1 MNNTLDNTPS
11 HLHTFTPSLFAGVY
25 AGKRVLVTGNTGF
38 KGSWLIFWL
47 MKLGASV
54 CGYSLN
60 LPTDP
65 NHHEIL
71 NLDFETISGDVRD
84 LEKLQNA
91 IKSFQPDI
99 VFHMAAQSLVR
110 KSYQNPV
117 ETFETNVIGTVN
129 VFEAC
134 RKTDH
139 VRAIINITSDKC
151 YENQEWIWGYRENDP
166 VGGHDPY
173 SASKGC
179 AEIVTASYRKS
190 FFPLEKY
197 QKGHQILVASARAGN
212 VIGGGD
218 WGDDRLVPDIMRAAG
233 QNKKVIIRNPQAT
246 RPWQHVLEPLSGYLL
261 LGKLL
266 LEGKK
271 EFSGAWNFGPS
282 DEGHRNVFSVIR
294 ELQKHWSNID
304 YKIKADEKNPH
315 EANLLKL
322 DCSKAHA
329 KLKWK
334 SIWDSTTTFAKTA
347 QWYKEYYESEHV
359 RSEEQLAEYITD
371 AKHNQISWAIQ

>member
-1 MNNTLDNTPS
+1 MFGN
-11 HLHTFTPSLFAGVY
+11 VY
-25 AGKRVLVTGNTGF
+25 KGKKVLVTGNTGF
-38 KGSWLIFWL
+38 KGSWLALWL
-47 MKLGASV
+47 LKLGADV
-54 CGYSLN
+54 FGYSLDIS
-60 LPTDP
+60 TDP

-71 NLDFETISGDVRD
+71 NLDFKTISGDIRD
-84 LEKLQNA
+84 LKKLRKA
-91 IKSFQPDI
+91 IESFQPDI

-110 KSYQNPV
+110 KSYQSPV

-134 RKTDH
+134 RRIES
-139 VRAIINITSDKC
+139 VRAIVNVTSDKC
-151 YENQEWIWGYRENDP
+151 YENREWIWGYRENDP

-179 AEIVTASYRKS
+179 AEIVTESYRKS
-190 FFPLEKY
+190 FFPLDNY
-197 QKGHQILVASARAGN
+197 QKTHQTLVVSVRSGN

-218 WGDDRLVPDIMRAAG
+218 WGDDRLVPDIMRAAS
-233 QNKKVIIRNPQAT
+233 QNEKAIIRNPHAT
-246 RPWQHVLEPLSGYLL
+246 RPWQHVFEPLSGYLL

-271 EFSGAWNFGPS
+271 GFSGAWNFGPT
-282 DEGHRNVFSVIR
+282 DEGHRNVLSVIT

-322 DCSKAHA
+322 DCSKAYA

-334 SIWDSTTTFAKTA
+334 PVWDSTTTFVKTA
-347 QWYKEYYESEHV
+347 QWYKEYYESGHV
-359 RSEEQLAEYITD
+359 RSEEQLTEYIAD
-371 AKHNQISWAIQ
+371 AKRNQISWAIQ